1 MTSNMCVLIDT
12 LIRYQEYD
20 DAFAEEVLNHSIH
33 NNDLIRIQKEYAH
46 DTEDDCIISNDL
58 IRIQT
63 EYADTEEDD
72 CIITNPTIKS
82 CLISL
87 FKQENIKTQCDLH
100 KWNGGKKN
108 GMRKLHSRIEQMAS
122 HHYNRIKTP
131 KSTISYCSQQLL
143 SGYKIY
149 KEKQ

>member
-33 NNDLIRIQKEYAH
+33 NNDLIRIQKEYA

>member
-1 MTSNMCVLIDT
+1 MCVLIDT
-12 LIRYQEYD
+12 RIRYQEYD

-58 IRIQT
+58 IRIQN

>member
-12 LIRYQEYD
+12 RIRYQEYD

-143 SGYKIY
+143 S
-149 KEKQ
+149 E

>member
-1 MTSNMCVLIDT
+1 MCVLIDT

-20 DAFAEEVLNHSIH
+20 DVFAEEVLNHSIH
-33 NNDLIRIQKEYAH
+33 NNDLIRIQKEYA
-46 DTEDDCIISNDL
+46 
-58 IRIQT
+58 
-63 EYADTEEDD
+63 DTEED

-87 FKQENIKTQCDLH
+87 FKEENIKTKRDLH

-149 KEKQ
+149 KGKQ